1 MLVAA
6 SGRRFSAHKVTL
18 AIQELGLP
26 HSLCYGPSTNRYLG
40 EPNAVNARLIS
51 FLLAVGLTVAASEAN
66 AECTM
71 NEIEKPNT
79 RIGVC
84 RQQPGIATGFGCT
97 SLLMKE
103 QVADQFQQIAL
114 ARRCG
119 FNAEADKLEKF
130 YSQTTPYVISLYEC
144 VDTTVDRVDV
154 ETKAKAEVD
163 KTLASLPAGCPA
175 DLKDKMSKRLP
186 KLIEI
191 DEQALAQMQALATK
205 INLTPKLPK

>member
-1 MLVAA
+1 M
-6 SGRRFSAHKVTL
+6 
-18 AIQELGLP
+18 
-26 HSLCYGPSTNRYLG
+26 
-40 EPNAVNARLIS
+40 NARLIS
-51 FLLAVGLTVAASEAN
+51 FLLAAGLTVAASTAN

-71 NEIEKPNT
+71 NEIEKPAT

-130 YSQTTPYVISLYEC
+130 YKMTTPYVVSLYEC
-144 VDTTVDRVDV
+144 VDTSVDRADV
-154 ETKAKAEVD
+154 EKKANVEVE
-163 KTLASLPAGCPA
+163 KNLASLAPGCTA
-175 DLKDKMSKRLP
+175 ELKAKMAKRLP
-186 KLIEI
+186 KLIEM
-191 DEQALAQMQALATK
+191 DEQSLKQMKELAER
-205 INLTPKLPK
+205 INLTPPPEK

>member
-1 MLVAA
+1 M
-6 SGRRFSAHKVTL
+6 
-18 AIQELGLP
+18 
-26 HSLCYGPSTNRYLG
+26 
-40 EPNAVNARLIS
+40 NARLIS
-51 FLLAVGLTVAASEAN
+51 FLMAMGVALAASNAG

-119 FNAEADKLEKF
+119 FKDQADKLEK
-130 YSQTTPYVISLYEC
+130 YYNQTTPYVISLYEC
-144 VDTTVDRVDV
+144 VDTTVNRADV
-154 ETKAKAEVD
+154 ETQAKAEVD
-163 KTLASLPAGCPA
+163 KKLGSLPAGCPA
-175 DLKDKMSKRLP
+175 DLKDKMAKRLP

-191 DEQALAQMQALATK
+191 DEQALAQMKVLATK
-205 INLTPKLPK
+205 INLTPKLSN

>member
-1 MLVAA
+1 
-6 SGRRFSAHKVTL
+6 
-18 AIQELGLP
+18 
-26 HSLCYGPSTNRYLG
+26 
-40 EPNAVNARLIS
+40 VNSRLIS
-51 FLLAVGLTVAASEAN
+51 ILLAVGLAIIGSNASAN

-84 RQQPGIATGFGCT
+84 RQQPGIASGFGCT

-103 QVADQFQQIAL
+103 QVADQFQQVAL

-130 YSQTTPYVISLYEC
+130 YKQTTPYVLSLYEC
-144 VDTTVDRVDV
+144 IDTAIDRRDI
-154 ETKAKAEVD
+154 ETKAKAEVE
-163 KTLASLPAGCPA
+163 KTLASLAPGCPA
-175 DLKDKMSKRLP
+175 ELKDKMAKRLP

-191 DEQALAQMQALATK
+191 DEKSLARMKQLATQ
-205 INLTPKLPK
+205 INLTPVTTK